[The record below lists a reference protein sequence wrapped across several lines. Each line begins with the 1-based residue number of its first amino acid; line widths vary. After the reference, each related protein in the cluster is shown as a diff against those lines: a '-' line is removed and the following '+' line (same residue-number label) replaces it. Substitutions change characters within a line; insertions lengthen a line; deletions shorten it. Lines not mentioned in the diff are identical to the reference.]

1 MSKFLKLCEE
11 IKRGMDED
19 GEKWAQDVN
28 VKRNKMRRLLKIPAD
43 QKLTDVYTSGHK
55 LAKDLLKA
63 VDGNK
68 KEASSMLAYAANIDS
83 KDNVLDRALHA
94 IKSL

>member
-1 MSKFLKLCEE
+1 MSKFLELYEQ
-11 IKRGMDED
+11 IKRDMDEE

-28 VKRNKMRRLLKIPAD
+28 VKKGKMRKLLKVPAD
-43 QKLTDVYTSGHK
+43 EKLTDVYTSGHK

-63 VDGNK
+63 VNGDK
-68 KEASSMLAYAANIDS
+68 KEASSMLAYAANVDS
-83 KDNVLDRALHA
+83 KNNILDRALHA